1 MRVNRIFNLDVE
13 QIQAL
18 EAHSQQTNLS
28 KSAIVRQ
35 SITQFFHNLNQEKT
49 KEAANQVCDKLF
61 GKTSGVAGNGK

>member
-35 SITQFFHNLNQEKT
+35 SITEFFRNLTQEKT
-49 KEAANQVCDKLF
+49 QDAANQVCDKLF
-61 GKTSGVAGNGK
+61 QGIPK